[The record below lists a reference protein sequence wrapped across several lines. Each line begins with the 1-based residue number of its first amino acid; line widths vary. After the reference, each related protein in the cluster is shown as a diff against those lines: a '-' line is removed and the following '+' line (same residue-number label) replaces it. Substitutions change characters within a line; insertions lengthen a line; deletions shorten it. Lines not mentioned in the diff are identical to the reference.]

1 MSELEEFEI
10 DSRIEKLIWRSIGRK
25 SVRKMAEETGL
36 PVEMVARIRTE
47 LLDGVDELTIDQKRT
62 KLLVDLQDIADTA
75 RSDYD
80 RADDTDSGSK
90 LLTVAVGAIKTIM
103 VELNRTSKE
112 EQGRI
117 EQLNALRVKEL
128 LRLVDKT
135 VATTLAE
142 IATTYELDEDEL
154 QSIFQSHLVP
164 TAQSLDTI
172 RA

>member
-1 MSELEEFEI
+1 MDVLSVEQKKQKFIVMLEEI
-10 DSRIEKLIWRSIGRK
+10 AHD
-25 SVRKMAEETGL
+25 
-36 PVEMVARIRTE
+36 
-47 LLDGVDELTIDQKRT
+47 T
-62 KLLVDLQDIADTA
+62 KE
-75 RSDYD
+75 DYD
-80 RADDTDSGSK
+80 NAPYEFKSGLMNSSI
-90 LLTVAVGAIKTIM
+90 AAMKTIM

>member
-1 MSELEEFEI
+1 MTDMEI
-10 DSRIEKLIWRSIGRK
+10 DPRLERLVWK
-25 SVRKMAEETGL
+25 SLGLKTVRQIAEETGL
-36 PVEMVARIRTE
+36 TPDAIFAIKRELYESVDVLSVE
-47 LLDGVDELTIDQKRT
+47 QKKQKFSVMLEEIAHDT
-62 KLLVDLQDIADTA
+62 KE
-75 RSDYD
+75 DYD
-80 RADDTDSGSK
+80 NAPYEFKSGLMNSSI
-90 LLTVAVGAIKTIM
+90 AAMKTIM

-128 LRLVDKT
+128 LRLVDTT